1 MAFILKDASVS
12 LIKQTH
18 LLSSCCWIQ
27 YLSCWTLPL
36 PPSRRHITSFF
47 TTNRFQRKVK
57 KYHSR
62 STKGDECECT
72 QEVSFAQVR
81 RGGGQQTKAEVQERA
96 SADLTSQHI
105 QKTWI
110 PKTLN
115 LTHILHLFN
124 ASHVDDLPFLAM
136 DMVYYIV
143 SNP

>member
-1 MAFILKDASVS
+1 MSVS
-12 LIKQTH
+12 VHT
-18 LLSSCCWIQ
+18 
-27 YLSCWTLPL
+27 
-36 PPSRRHITSFF
+36 
-47 TTNRFQRKVK
+47 
-57 KYHSR
+57 
-62 STKGDECECT
+62 T

-115 LTHILHLFN
+115 LTHILHL
-124 ASHVDDLPFLAM
+124 SVDDLPFLDM